1 MANISL
7 CCRKVRERPKATP
20 MPWGKVSHST
30 KRH

>member
-20 MPWGKVSHST
+20 LPWGKVSQST
-30 KRH
+30 KRY